1 MEVWKRVN
9 GLKNYPVNNI
19 SAVDWKHYFQTLYN
33 PPSPMVKGIQYC
45 MPLILDDQLDS
56 PFTVEDLNK
65 VLNKAKCGKAP
76 GLDGIP

>member
-1 MEVWKRVN
+1 
-9 GLKNYPVNNI
+9 
-19 SAVDWKHYFQTLYN
+19 
-33 PPSPMVKGIQYC
+33 MVKGIQYC